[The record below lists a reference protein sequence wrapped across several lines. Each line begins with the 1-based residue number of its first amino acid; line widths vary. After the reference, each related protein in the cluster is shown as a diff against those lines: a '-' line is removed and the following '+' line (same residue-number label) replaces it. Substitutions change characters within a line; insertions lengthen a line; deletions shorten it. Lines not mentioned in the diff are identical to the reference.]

1 MNLMNESNDSKLVT
15 KKWNNVDDQ
24 SNANYNVGNEVIY
37 NTEVLKSIHSDYDD
51 A

>member
-24 SNANYNVGNEVIY
+24 SNANYSVGN
-37 NTEVLKSIHSDYDD
+37 D

>member
-24 SNANYNVGNEVIY
+24 SNANYNVGN
-37 NTEVLKSIHSDYDD
+37 D

>member
-1 MNLMNESNDSKLVT
+1 MNESNDSKLVT